1 MARESKLC
9 GKLNYNKSNEE
20 TTTNMSSLSETI
32 KICDNLKTEVK
43 ELLVENQNKWQED
56 VKLILNNMSKNKAT
70 EDEKTTTKEQD
81 TTTITNMIKDMKAEF
96 KTQQEQNRIEMKAE
110 FKTQL
115 EYNNIEWEKRLEHQK
130 KTDGDWDKRL
140 REQDERTKTTINT
153 MIEAVN
159 SILNQQKISQKRK
172 SDDTLEREEKEDEI
186 KTSEKFEEQDS
197 E

>member
-159 SILNQQKISQKRK
+159 SPPNQH
-172 SDDTLEREEKEDEI
+172 
-186 KTSEKFEEQDS
+186 
-197 E
+197 